1 MTPREREGDAPEPGQ
16 SRVAAADTSAA
27 ASARPGVDRDEASGR
42 RPILVVDDDAGV
54 LALVIR
60 TLRGRGYAV
69 RGFPS
74 GREALLAIY
83 GPGSVP
89 SLLLTDI
96 DMPGMSGI
104 ELAARVAADRPSV
117 PIVLM
122 SGSSSFIDMAR
133 DRPELVRGVLRKPF
147 AVDDLLAVIEET
159 IGPPPPAEDS
169 SRA

>member
-16 SRVAAADTSAA
+16 SGVAAAEESAA
-27 ASARPGVDRDEASGR
+27 ASARPASHHDEPSGR
-42 RPILVVDDDAGV
+42 RPILAVDDDAGV
-54 LALVIR
+54 LALVVR
-60 TLRGRGYAV
+60 ALRGRGYSV
-69 RGFPS
+69 RGFPG

-83 GPGSVP
+83 GPGSTP

-104 ELAARVAADRPSV
+104 ELAARVAADRPGV

-122 SGSSSFIDMAR
+122 SGSSSLIDMAR

-147 AVDDLLAVIEET
+147 GVHDLIAVVEDT
-159 IGPPPPAEDS
+159 IGPPPPAEDPS
-169 SRA
+169 GA